1 LPRMIEVRN
10 ISPRELRIGCAV
22 FFFISGFGYSSW
34 ASRIPTVQQQ
44 LDLNEAQLGS
54 LLFAL
59 PIGLILTM
67 PLTGRLLSH
76 YTSRSIMIFGALAFN
91 LVLFF
96 LGLATVAWQFSIIL
110 FAFGSARNLLNLSVN
125 AQSVGVQ
132 SLYNKSIITT
142 FHGIWSLAG
151 FAGATV
157 GYFMVRL
164 NIGLL
169 YHLGAIS
176 LLLFVSSLYFYQ
188 YTFYDKPK
196 PTERKPFLILPD
208 KYMLKFA
215 IISFACMACENTM
228 YDWSAI
234 YFDKAVHASNST
246 STAAF
251 VAYMVA
257 MTGGRFA
264 GDKMVAK
271 TGIKNLLNYSGWFI
285 FSGLLLAVV
294 LPYTL
299 TAGLGFMLVGLGVS
313 CVVPLVFSIAG
324 KSATLSNG
332 ASIASISTVGY
343 LGFLL
348 VPPFVG
354 YIAQAVGIRWSFGII
369 ALFGILIVWMVSK
382 IKEE

>member
-1 LPRMIEVRN
+1 MTEVRN
-10 ISPRELRIGCAV
+10 KSPRDLRIGCAV

-34 ASRIPTVQQQ
+34 ASRIPTIQQQ
-44 LDLNEAQLGS
+44 LHLNEAQLGS

-67 PLTGRLLSH
+67 PVTGRLLSH
-76 YTSRSIMIFGALAFN
+76 YTSRSIMMFGALAFN
-91 LVLFF
+91 IVLFF
-96 LGLATVAWQFSIIL
+96 LGLATVAWQFAIIL

-132 SLYNKSIITT
+132 SLYTKSVITT

-151 FAGATV
+151 FAGAAV
-157 GYFMVRL
+157 GYLMVRL

-176 LLLFVSSLYFYQ
+176 ILLCAASVYFYP

-196 PTERKPFLILPD
+196 PTEKKPFLILPD
-208 KYMLKFA
+208 KHMLKFA

-234 YFDKAVHASNST
+234 YFDKAVHANNST
-246 STAAF
+246 ATAAF

-264 GDKMVAK
+264 GDKLVARV
-271 TGIKNLLNYSGWFI
+271 GIKNLLNFSGWFI
-285 FSGLLLAVV
+285 FSGLLLAVMF
-294 LPYTL
+294 PYAIP
-299 TAGLGFMLVGLGVS
+299 AGLGFMLVGLGVS

-332 ASIASISTVGY
+332 AAIASISTVGY
-343 LGFLL
+343 FGFLL

-354 YIAQAVGIRWSFGII
+354 YIAQAVGIRWSFGVI
-369 ALFGILIVWMVSK
+369 AMFGALIVWMVSK